1 MEITLVGGKR
11 GSQPSSLDW
20 DVRDMPEHVTL
31 DGERFERLGTS
42 TIFVFTQ
49 EVPK

>member
-11 GSQPSSLDW
+11 GTQSSALDW
-20 DVRDMPEHVTL
+20 DVRDMPQSVTL
-31 DGERFERLGTS
+31 DGERFHRQGTS
-42 TIFVFTQ
+42 TIFVFTE